1 MPAQLARRLALAAA
15 VPLALGACS
24 STSSSPAAATAT
36 TATAPTT
43 AMTATR
49 ATTAAG
55 APTTTAAL
63 TGSLNVFAAASLT
76 GAFNAAKAAFAT
88 SDPSLSLT
96 FNFAGS
102 NTLVTQIQQGAPA
115 DVVASADQKNMD
127 KLVSAGLVETP
138 VTFARNKLEIAVAA
152 GNPKH
157 ITRLQ
162 DLAGPGLTV
171 VLEAQGVPAGDYT
184 RQVEAQVGVSIT
196 PKSLAPDVKT
206 AITSVTSGE
215 ADATVVYVT
224 DIAAAGAKVTGVP
237 IPDNLQPSI
246 TYPIAVVKATHK
258 QPAAEAFV
266 QSAVSGD
273 VQKALAA
280 MGFLA
285 P

>member
-1 MPAQLARRLALAAA
+1 MPAHLARRLALAAA

-24 STSSSPAAATAT
+24 STSSTSSTSAGATAT
-36 TATAPTT
+36 TATTPTS
-43 AMTATR
+43 AATE
-49 ATTAAG
+49 
-55 APTTTAAL
+55 APTTTGAL

-102 NTLVTQIQQGAPA
+102 NTLVTQIQQSAPA
-115 DVVASADQKNMD
+115 DVFASADQKNMD
-127 KLVSAGLVETP
+127 KLVSACLVETP
-138 VTFARNKLEIAVAA
+138 VTFARNKLEIAVAP

-162 DLAGPGLTV
+162 DLAGAGLTV

-184 RQVEAQVGVSIT
+184 RQVESQVGISIT

-206 AITSVTSGE
+206 AITSVTTGE

-224 DIAAAGAKVTGVP
+224 DVAAAGAKVSGVP

-258 QPAAEAFV
+258 QAAAEAFV

-273 VQKALAA
+273 VQKALVA
-280 MGFLA
+280 MGFLT